1 MVRQYATDTPAGEL
15 LVRLYTLTDY
25 LDELGGS
32 MDRLLEAAEEEYW
45 TALGPKFRDYIE
57 GRLRPEEMPERGGF
71 PFVGAM
77 TLHAGEDFWAKA
89 DELDMVESWRLAEDL
104 VGLGRDDY
112 YPIPPNDERWGV
124 MEDDPYL
131 LKRWPPD
138 APTEVL
144 RNLGEVSE
152 GT

>member
-1 MVRQYATDTPAGEL
+1 MRQYAKATRAGEL
-15 LVRLYTLTDY
+15 TIRLYSLGDY

-32 MDRLLEAAEEEYW
+32 IEMLLEADEEEYW
-45 TALGPKFRDYIE
+45 TALGSRFREYIE
-57 GRLRPEEMPERGGF
+57 GRLNPEEAPGRGLF

-77 TLHAGEDFWAKA
+77 TLHAGEDFWARVE
-89 DELDMVESWRLAEDL
+89 ELDVGESWRLAEEL
-104 VGLGRDDY
+104 VSLGRDDY

-138 APTEVL
+138 APPEVL
-144 RNLGEVSE
+144 RNLRVI
-152 GT
+152 